1 MATEKEREAFG
12 YEGEYH
18 ISPGPSAP
26 VMHYP
31 DLDSA
36 GYPGVVLAMDQP
48 QMLPP
53 NPYNLEKGPL
63 TGPWVWILSISACLV
78 CPCVGIFSII
88 TACLARSSDA
98 KHDTENTRYWT
109 KILKVVS
116 YLAIAAAL
124 VTIVMVIACLV
135 IAMVIILDDIVKIT
149 ESVNQISEN

>member
-12 YEGEYH
+12 YQEEYH
-18 ISPGPSAP
+18 FSPGPSAP

-36 GYPGVVLAMDQP
+36 GYPGVVLSMDQ
-48 QMLPP
+48 QQTLPP

-78 CPCVGIFSII
+78 CPCLGIFSIV
-88 TACLARSSDA
+88 TACLARSSDV
-98 KHDTENTRYWT
+98 KHDTESTRYWLKT
-109 KILKVVS
+109 LKIIS
-116 YLAIAAAL
+116 YIAIAAAF
-124 VTIVMVIACLV
+124 VTIVIVIVCLV
-135 IAMVIILDDIVKIT
+135 VAMAIIMNDIVQIT